1 MSSNPCER
9 KDHLDQKNKSL
20 KKTLRQLILEF
31 PDAHFFNIDLN
42 WSNSGFAIIYPKNY
56 EEISQD
62 RIANLGPYLH
72 KTYKDVILPSLSKE
86 IQESIHDCTL
96 DEETCRP
103 LTKLDRELYDIL
115 QSGEELDYVDISL
128 IT

>member
-1 MSSNPCER
+1 M
-9 KDHLDQKNKSL
+9 LIF
-20 KKTLRQLILEF
+20 LILTSTGQILDSLF
-31 PDAHFFNIDLN
+31 
-42 WSNSGFAIIYPKNY
+42 YTRKKY
-56 EEISQD
+56 EEIAQD

-96 DEETCRP
+96 DEETGRP